1 MKALKNFIYILY
13 ALFIVL
19 SILLIFFDEAILGLF
34 NVANDPEFWKG
45 WLILALLLF
54 ILDIIVENIHLAAR
68 QREMARLQR
77 ELDKVKARYYDE
89 IEARQADGKPTSARD
104 EARRR
109 DRSVPDYPAG
119 TDPDVRYLPSQRPPD
134 DARSPDSD
142 PR

>member
-1 MKALKNFIYILY
+1 MKALKNFTYILY

-54 ILDIIVENIHLAAR
+54 VFDIIVENIHLAAR

-89 IEARQADGKPTSARD
+89 IEARQPDGKPAPTRD

-109 DRSVPDYPAG
+109 DRPAPDRPANP
-119 TDPDVRYLPSQRPPD
+119 DPDVRYLPSGRPPNEP
-134 DARSPDSD
+134 REPDTDS
-142 PR
+142 R